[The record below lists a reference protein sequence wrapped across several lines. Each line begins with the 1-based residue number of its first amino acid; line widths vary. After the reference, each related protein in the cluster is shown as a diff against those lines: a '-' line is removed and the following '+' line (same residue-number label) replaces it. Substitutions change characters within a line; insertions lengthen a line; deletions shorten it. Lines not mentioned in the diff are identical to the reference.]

1 MEYPRMTIANRAATA
16 VAVAKQPDAGAGRSA
31 APESVMEALVA
42 RLLEVGSECEF
53 PANHVMIEVGLPG
66 SGLFLIREGTVRV
79 EAPERTVEL
88 RGGDVVGDWAL
99 DSPDGLRTAR
109 VICITDVRAVA
120 VDRAAY
126 DAAVEEV
133 AAAALAA
140 LPVASHDA
148 APRPAASVRRP

>member
-1 MEYPRMTIANRAATA
+1 MAMTNTAAT
-16 VAVAKQPDAGAGRSA
+16 
-31 APESVMEALVA
+31 LVA
-42 RLLEVGSECEF
+42 RLLDSGSACEF

-88 RGGDVVGDWAL
+88 GGGEVVGERAL
-99 DSPDGLRTAR
+99 DSADGLRTAR
-109 VICITDVRAVA
+109 VVCITDVRAVA

-126 DAAVEEV
+126 DAAVEQL

-140 LPVASHDA
+140 LPTASHDR
-148 APRPAASVRRP
+148 APRPTASVAGP

>member
-1 MEYPRMTIANRAATA
+1 MTIANRAAKA
-16 VAVAKQPDAGAGRSA
+16 VAVAERGRAGEARSA
-31 APESVMEALVA
+31 ALEDVTEALAA
-42 RLLEVGSECEF
+42 RLLEVGSECGF
-53 PANHVMIEVGLPG
+53 PANHVMIEIGLPG

-126 DAAVEEV
+126 HAAAEHV
-133 AAAALAA
+133 AAALAA
-140 LPVASHDA
+140 LPTASHDP
-148 APRPAASVRRP
+148 APRGTASVARR

>member
-1 MEYPRMTIANRAATA
+1 MTIANRAAKA
-16 VAVAKQPDAGAGRSA
+16 VAVAERGRAGEARSA
-31 APESVMEALVA
+31 ALEDVTEALAA
-42 RLLEVGSECEF
+42 RLLEVGSECGF
-53 PANHVMIEVGLPG
+53 PANHVMIEIGLPG

-88 RGGDVVGDWAL
+88 RAGEMVGDWAL
-99 DSPDGLRTAR
+99 NRPDGLRTAR